1 MTKEDLDYIEQWK
14 NCMDFNKESNRYEEL
29 QINLLKYNVDY
40 GDAWH
45 YKNSLRKQKI
55 NELKNYPHF
64 YKDNSNLFNNFKY
77 YKPIFEYNFISK
89 ESHRYSIKT
98 IVNDSVFFN
107 FENKEIALN
116 RIDKNSKDFLLNIGY
131 LEMSDT
137 DLITFM
143 SKRLIEKSKIKTN
156 KYK

>member
-64 YKDNSNLFNNFKY
+64 YKDSCNRFNNFKY

-98 IVNDSVFFN
+98 IVNDSIFFN
-107 FENKEIALN
+107 FENRELALN
-116 RIDKNSKDFLLNIGY
+116 RIDKKSKDFLLNIGY
-131 LEMSDT
+131 LKMNDT

-143 SKRLIEKSKIKTN
+143 SKRLIEKSKIN
-156 KYK
+156 QYKYK